1 MHLILTIFLALS
13 ASLWLVE
20 LFRVATGA
28 SKIPRLSDFHT
39 APSAGWPKLSLI
51 FAARDE
57 AQKLPLAL
65 ASMLEID
72 YPELEIIAVDDRSN
86 DATSQILDDFAA
98 SHSHLTVIHVSQ
110 LSDSWLGKPHALYL
124 AAEAA
129 HGEWLVFTD
138 ADVTFS
144 RNSLRRA
151 VSLALANRADHLS
164 LLARAEMIGFWEKL
178 VMTFFA
184 LGFLLGT
191 EPWLASDPR
200 SKRYIGIGAF
210 QMLRRDVYDS
220 VGGMRRLAME
230 VVEDMKLG
238 KLVKLGGYR
247 SVVGRVSDEVSVRWQ
262 AGLGNLVRGTTKN
275 FFAATGFSLPFAALQ
290 VFGLLLMSVF
300 PWIALVLAHGW
311 LRALAAVS
319 VACAMLLHIAVTRET
334 RTSPLYSLTHP
345 VAALIFTWM
354 LVRSTIVTLWRGGIV
369 WRDTFHPLSKLRRGV
384 V

>member
-1 MHLILTIFLALS
+1 M
-13 ASLWLVE
+13 
-20 LFRVATGA
+20 
-28 SKIPRLSDFHT
+28 PRLSDFNST
-39 APSAGWPKLSLI
+39 PDAGWPKLSLI

-57 AQKLPLAL
+57 AQKLPPAL

-86 DATSQILDDFAA
+86 DATSQILDAFA
-98 SHSHLTVIHVSQ
+98 SKNSRLTVIHVTQ
-110 LSDSWLGKPHALYL
+110 LSDGWLGKPHALYL

-129 HGEWLVFTD
+129 QGDWLVFTD

-144 RNSLRRA
+144 RDSLRRA
-151 VSLALANRADHLS
+151 VSLAIANRADHLS

-200 SKRYIGIGAF
+200 SRRYIGIGAF
-210 QMLRRDVYDS
+210 QMLRRDVYAS

-238 KLVKLGGYR
+238 KLVKQGGFR
-247 SVVGRVSDEVSVRWQ
+247 SIVGRVTDEISVRWQ

-300 PWIALVLAHGW
+300 PWVALALAHGW
-311 LRALAAVS
+311 PRALAAVS
-319 VACAMLLHIAVTRET
+319 VACAILLHTAVTRET
-334 RTSPLYSLTHP
+334 HTSPLYSLSHP

-369 WRDTFHPLSKLRRGV
+369 WRDTFYPLSKLRRGV

>member
-1 MHLILTIFLALS
+1 M
-13 ASLWLVE
+13 
-20 LFRVATGA
+20 
-28 SKIPRLSDFHT
+28 PRLSDFNST
-39 APSAGWPKLSLI
+39 PDAGWPKLSLI

-57 AQKLPLAL
+57 AQKLSPAL
-65 ASMLEID
+65 ASMIEID
-72 YPELEIIAVDDRSN
+72 YPGLEIIAVDDRSN

-98 SHSHLTVIHVSQ
+98 AHPRLTVIHVTQ
-110 LSDSWLGKPHALYL
+110 LSDGWLGKPHALYL

-129 HGEWLVFTD
+129 QGDWLVFTD

-144 RNSLRRA
+144 RDSLRRA
-151 VSLALANRADHLS
+151 VSLAIANRADHLS

-238 KLVKLGGYR
+238 KLVKQGGFR
-247 SVVGRVSDEVSVRWQ
+247 SIVGRVTDEISVRWQ

-300 PWIALVLAHGW
+300 PWVALALAHGW
-311 LRALAAVS
+311 PRALAAVS
-319 VACAMLLHIAVTRET
+319 VACAILLHTAVTRET
-334 RTSPLYSLTHP
+334 HTPPLYSLSHP

-369 WRDTFHPLSKLRRGV
+369 WRDTFYPLSKLRRGV

>member
-1 MHLILTIFLALS
+1 MHLILTIFLAVS

-28 SKIPRLSDFHT
+28 SKMPRLSDFNS
-39 APSAGWPKLSLI
+39 APDADWPKLSLI

-57 AQKLPLAL
+57 AQKLPSAL

-72 YPELEIIAVDDRSN
+72 YPALEIIAVDDRSN

-98 SHSHLTVIHVSQ
+98 AHPRLTVIHVTQ
-110 LSDSWLGKPHALYL
+110 LSDGWLGKPHALYL

-144 RNSLRRA
+144 PNSLRRA
-151 VSLALANRADHLS
+151 VSLAVANRADHLS

-210 QMLRRDVYDS
+210 QMLRRDVYNS

-238 KLVKLGGYR
+238 KVVKQGGYR
-247 SVVGRVSDEVSVRWQ
+247 SVVGRVTDEISVRWQ

-300 PWIALVLAHGW
+300 PWLALGPAHGW
-311 LRALAAVS
+311 PRALAAVS
-319 VACAMLLHIAVTRET
+319 VACAILLHTAVTRET
-334 RTSPLYSLTHP
+334 KTSPLYSLTHP
-345 VAALIFTWM
+345 IAALIFTWM

-369 WRDTFHPLSKLRRGV
+369 WRDTFYPLSKLRRGV

>member
-1 MHLILTIFLALS
+1 M
-13 ASLWLVE
+13 
-20 LFRVATGA
+20 
-28 SKIPRLSDFHT
+28 PRLSDFKVT
-39 APSAGWPKLSLI
+39 PDASLPRLSLI

-57 AQKLPLAL
+57 EQKLPAAL

-72 YPELEIIAVDDRSN
+72 YPDLEIIAVDDRST
-86 DATSQILDDFAA
+86 DATSRILDDLAA
-98 SHSHLTVIHVSQ
+98 AHSHLTVIHVTQ
-110 LSDSWLGKPHALYL
+110 LSDGWLGKPHALYL

-138 ADVTFS
+138 ADVTFTP
-144 RNSLRRA
+144 NSLRRA
-151 VSLALANRADHLS
+151 VALVLTNRADHLS
-164 LLARAEMIGFWEKL
+164 LLARAEMVGFWEKL

-184 LGFLLGT
+184 LGFLLGC

-210 QMLRRDVYDS
+210 QMIRRDVYES

-238 KLVKLGGYR
+238 KLVKQAGFR
-247 SVVGRVSDEVSVRWQ
+247 SLVGRVTDEVSVRWQ

-275 FFAATGFSLPFAALQ
+275 FFAATGFSLPFASLQ

-311 LRALAAVS
+311 LRALAAIS
-319 VACAMLLHIAVTRET
+319 VACAMLLHTAVTRET
-334 RTSPLYSLTHP
+334 QSSPLYSLTHP
-345 VAALIFTWM
+345 FAALIFMWM

-369 WRDTFHPLSKLRRGV
+369 WRDTFYPLAKLRRGV